1 MSDRLE
7 LGNDDVHIAAAV
19 LCLLEPPDPPIAA
32 MLDGLAPPDQLARL
46 ETQLA
51 GISREDKLTVLANPL
66 ARLALSLTSWRIQ

>member
-1 MSDRLE
+1 MIDELE

-19 LCLLEPPDPPIAA
+19 LCLLEPPDPPLAA
-32 MLDGLAPPDQLARL
+32 MLDGLAPPDQLARI

-66 ARLALSLTSWRIQ
+66 SRLALSLNSWGLQ